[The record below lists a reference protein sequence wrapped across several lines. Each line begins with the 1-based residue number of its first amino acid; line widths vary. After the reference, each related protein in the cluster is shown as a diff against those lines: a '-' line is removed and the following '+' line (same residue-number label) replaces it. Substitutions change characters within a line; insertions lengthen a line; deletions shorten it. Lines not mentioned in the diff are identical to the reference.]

1 MSEISRICPHCGKGN
16 LMEARHCAHCGADTQ
31 AALPV
36 AQRNLPVSLAKVA
49 LPVLAGAASLA
60 LRAGWKLLQNY
71 LAQRVDQPAA
81 PQPITRAAAQPIKVP
96 HKVEPAQRP
105 TTRIHIRSTWA
116 VGDARGNWRQGSS
129 EHTIE
134 IEE

>member
-1 MSEISRICPHCGKGN
+1 MYRICPHCGKGSSV
-16 LMEARHCAHCGADTQ
+16 EARHCAHCGADTQ
-31 AALPV
+31 ADLPI

-49 LPVLAGAASLA
+49 LPVLVGAASLA

-71 LAQRVDQPAA
+71 LAQRADQPPA
-81 PQPITRAAAQPIKVP
+81 PQPITRTTAQPVKAQSEKVQ
-96 HKVEPAQRP
+96 PAKRP

-116 VGDARGNWRQGSS
+116 VGDANGLWRQGSS